1 MHYKST
7 RNNNLKLTSAQAI
20 VKGISDEGGL
30 FVPSEIP
37 KLTKDEIKAMQ
48 TMSYRDRAFL
58 VLSKFLMDFTEE
70 ELKYCTDNAY
80 GSQWD
85 TENIYELRKLNGN
98 TFMLELWHGPTS
110 AFKDMA
116 LQILPYLLTTSAKK
130 TGLDKEILILT
141 ATSGDTGKAAL
152 EGFKDVPHT
161 RIIVFYPDKGVSDV
175 QKLQMTSTG
184 GKNTLVCG
192 VRGNFDDCQTAVK
205 KVFTDNAVK
214 EILSDKGIVFSSA
227 NSINWGRLA
236 PQIAYYVSAY
246 VDLLSRGE
254 VSEGEK
260 INVCVPTG
268 NFGNILAA
276 YYAKEMGVPIGKL
289 ICASNKNRILTDY
302 ITTGIYDEEREFY
315 TTISPSMDILISS
328 NLERMNFILFG
339 ENGKTNVDKLSELFI
354 AGTADDVKT
363 KNTIKQVWE
372 KYGYLVDTHTAV
384 ALAVLCDVRK
394 SLGTC
399 DVENKPGISDVNKLG
414 TDDVKSMATTDL
426 KTIVASTANPY
437 KFENAV
443 SDALG
448 FDTKETGV
456 PIPAPLKNLPESRFF
471 DIIDKEDI
479 KEYVLK
485 AI

>member
-1 MHYKST
+1 MKYIST
-7 RNNNLKLTSAQAI
+7 RNKSLELTSAQAI
-20 VKGISDEGGL
+20 IKGISDEGGL
-30 FVPSEIP
+30 FIPSEIP
-37 KLTKDEIKAMQ
+37 TLSKEEINSMQ
-48 TMSYRDRAFL
+48 KMPYRDRAYL
-58 VLSKFLMDFTEE
+58 VLSKFLTDFTPE

-80 GSQWD
+80 GNQWD
-85 TENIYELRKLNGN
+85 TENIYELKKLNDK
-98 TFMLELWHGPTS
+98 TFALELWHGPTS

-116 LQILPYLLTTSAKK
+116 LQILPYLLTTAAKK

-205 KVFTDNAVK
+205 QVFTDNAVK

-246 VDLLSRGE
+246 VDLLTRGE
-254 VSEGEK
+254 VTDSEK
-260 INVCVPTG
+260 INICVPTG

-276 YYAKEMGVPIGKL
+276 YYAKKMGIPVNKL

-302 ITTGIYDEEREFY
+302 ITTGAYDTNREFY

-328 NLERMNFILFG
+328 NLERMRFILFG
-339 ENGKTNVDKLSELFI
+339 ENGLAGESDVRKLSEIFI
-354 AGTADDVKT
+354 AGSADDEKT

-372 KYGYLVDTHTAV
+372 EHEYLVDTHTAV
-384 ALAVLCDVRK
+384 ALSVLCDVRK
-394 SLGTC
+394 DLA
-399 DVENKPGISDVNKLG
+399 ESD
-414 TDDVKSMATTDL
+414 DL

-437 KFENAV
+437 KFSDAV

-456 PIPAPLKNLPESRFF
+456 PIPTPLKNLPESRFF

-479 KEYVLK
+479 KEYVIKQL
-485 AI
+485 

>member
-1 MHYKST
+1 MKYIST
-7 RNNNLKLTSAQAI
+7 RNKSLELTSAEAI

-30 FVPSEIP
+30 FVPSVIP
-37 KLTKDEIKAMQ
+37 KLSDAELNSMKNMPYK
-48 TMSYRDRAFL
+48 DRAYL
-58 VLSKFLMDFTEE
+58 VLSKFLTDFTPE
-70 ELKYCTDNAY
+70 ELKHCTDNAY
-80 GSQWD
+80 ASQWD
-85 TENIYELRKLNGN
+85 TENIYELNKLNDN
-98 TFMLELWHGPTS
+98 TLMLELWHGPTS

-116 LQILPYLLTTSAKK
+116 LQILPYLLTTAAKK
-130 TGLDKEILILT
+130 TGLNKEILILT

-205 KVFTDNAVK
+205 QVFTDNAVK

-246 VDLLSRGE
+246 VDLLARGE
-254 VSEGEK
+254 VSKGEK

-276 YYAKEMGVPIGKL
+276 YYAKEMVMPINKL

-302 ITTGIYDEEREFY
+302 ITTGLYDTNREFY

-328 NLERMNFILFG
+328 NLERMNYILFG
-339 ENGKTNVDKLSELFI
+339 ENSAGNKTEKLSELFI
-354 AGTADDVKT
+354 AGSADDEKT
-363 KNTIKQVWE
+363 KKTIKQVWDD
-372 KYGYLVDTHTAV
+372 YSYLVDTHTAV
-384 ALAVLCDVRK
+384 ALSVLGDVRK
-394 SLGTC
+394 SLS
-399 DVENKPGISDVNKLG
+399 ENEN
-414 TDDVKSMATTDL
+414 L

-443 SDALG
+443 SAALG

-471 DIIDKEDI
+471 DIIDSDGI
-479 KEYVLK
+479 RDYVLNY
-485 AI
+485 I